1 MTPSNKRT
9 LPIMTRITQP
19 MTAPVRGEIQFPIHP
34 PNEIASH
41 KLAEQVRLIANTD
54 RNGTMIFWVPSA
66 TPCGKGIQTECQ
78 HQKKRLENGKKQTI
92 IPLKTVLYPL
102 YEAQKYLV
110 KTSIYKIPSFSKK
123 MLDFFIPLCYNIKAL
138 AS

>member
-1 MTPSNKRT
+1 
-9 LPIMTRITQP
+9 

-41 KLAEQVRLIANTD
+41 KLAEQVRLIASTD

-66 TPCGKGIQTECQ
+66 TPAVKVS
-78 HQKKRLENGKKQTI
+78 RLSASTRKNAWKMEKSKQSS
-92 IPLKTVLYPL
+92 PLKTVLYPL